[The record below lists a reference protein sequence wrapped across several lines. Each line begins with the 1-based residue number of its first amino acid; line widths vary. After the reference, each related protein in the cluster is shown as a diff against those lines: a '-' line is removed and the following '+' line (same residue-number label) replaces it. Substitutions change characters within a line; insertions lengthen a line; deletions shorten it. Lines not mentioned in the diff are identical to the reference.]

1 MPEWWGEIP
10 WGLVSTIVAFA
21 AGIGFRALK
30 QTLGE
35 NFISNSTFDEKL
47 GGVSKEI
54 SGVADS
60 LKEASGAFKAAIAE
74 FDARMD
80 RADVDFRNAMKAQE
94 KEIFAHLERHYAT
107 VGMVDGIG
115 TRLTETDRRVSGAV
129 DTFARAQDQILDKAN
144 QAEAL
149 SRSTDAKVE
158 RFVAVMEERL
168 KPLDELRRK
177 IEGVETKVGEILS
190 EIRRSNGR
198 GAESGR

>member
-10 WGLVSTIVAFA
+10 WGVVSSIAAFM

-35 NFISNSTFDEKL
+35 NFISNKTFDDKL
-47 GGVSKEI
+47 GGVAKEI
-54 SGVADS
+54 SGIADS
-60 LKEASGAFKAAIAE
+60 LKEASGSFQKAVKD

-80 RADVDFRNAMKAQE
+80 RADTEFRAAMKSQE
-94 KEIFAHLERHYAT
+94 REIFAHLEKHYAT
-107 VGMVDGIG
+107 IGMLDGFG

-144 QAEAL
+144 QAESL
-149 SRSTDAKVE
+149 SRATDAKVE

-177 IEGVETKVGEILS
+177 IEGVETKVGEILA
-190 EIRRSNGR
+190 EVRRGNGR
-198 GAESGR
+198 RAEVER